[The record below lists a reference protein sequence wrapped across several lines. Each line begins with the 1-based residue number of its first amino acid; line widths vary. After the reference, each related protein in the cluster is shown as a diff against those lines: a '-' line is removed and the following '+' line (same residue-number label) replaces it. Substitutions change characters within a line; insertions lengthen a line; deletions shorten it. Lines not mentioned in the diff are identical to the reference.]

1 MNPFYVPWKISRFFA
16 SAVFIRKIGGNMIL
30 FYFWFFEK
38 SLKYVSFAQM
48 IVLNTISENKT
59 RFKGL

>member
-30 FYFWFFEK
+30 FYFCFLK
-38 SLKYVSFAQM
+38 NRLNMSLLLK
-48 IVLNTISENKT
+48 
-59 RFKGL
+59 